1 MNRETQIV
9 RNTLLYIW
17 NITWQEF
24 CQTVFDVDYSTA
36 EVHKKQYLEKY
47 YLAFEGNPANLF
59 AILDYDK
66 MDIITEAAV
75 KKYGLVMDE
84 KTKKFIEELK

>member
-9 RNTLLYIW
+9 RNTLLFIW
-17 NITWQEF
+17 NTSWEEF
-24 CQTVFDVDYSTA
+24 CQVVFDVDYSTA
-36 EVHKKQYLEKY
+36 EDHKKQYLEKY
-47 YLAFEGNPANLF
+47 LNAYSQDPASLF